1 MNERERERR
10 ERETG
15 RKEKIES
22 NLKNTPCTPMYFVR
36 MCVSEQAS
44 ERQTDFKYSYS
55 RVIDGLKHYRAATV
69 MMVTIH
75 VVHNVLTHTHTY
87 TQLSLPLPPFSPF
100 PSIIRCVLASPER
113 LSLFNRALD
122 TYTAKSSVGVRTT

>member
-1 MNERERERR
+1 MKRCSSEQVNERERERR

-22 NLKNTPCTPMYFVR
+22 NLKNTPCTLMYFVC

-44 ERQTDFKYSYS
+44 ERQTDFKYSCS

-69 MMVTIH
+69 IMVTIH
-75 VVHNVLTHTHTY
+75 VVHNSYTHTY
-87 TQLSLPLPPFSPF
+87 THSLPPPLFLPFLLSF
-100 PSIIRCVLASPER
+100 AAS
-113 LSLFNRALD
+113 SLRPTD
-122 TYTAKSSVGVRTT
+122 